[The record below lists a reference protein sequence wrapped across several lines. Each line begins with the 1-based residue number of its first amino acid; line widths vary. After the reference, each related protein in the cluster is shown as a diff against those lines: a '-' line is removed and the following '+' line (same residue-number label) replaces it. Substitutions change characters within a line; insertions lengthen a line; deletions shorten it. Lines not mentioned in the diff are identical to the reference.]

1 MAFEGGKWQKKSLE
15 QCRAN
20 SPICYVLFMKARKD
34 LALSGVC
41 SSNSLHFRS
50 PFQFNAPDGGG
61 YVWDVLY
68 SARVFF
74 LFILLTPEPG
84 VFV

>member
-1 MAFEGGKWQKKSLE
+1 
-15 QCRAN
+15 
-20 SPICYVLFMKARKD
+20 MKARKD

-68 SARVFF
+68 SARNVPTK
-74 LFILLTPEPG
+74 I
-84 VFV
+84 FVNTNAHKQSGDTTRKSKCLPQHRNMNDHH